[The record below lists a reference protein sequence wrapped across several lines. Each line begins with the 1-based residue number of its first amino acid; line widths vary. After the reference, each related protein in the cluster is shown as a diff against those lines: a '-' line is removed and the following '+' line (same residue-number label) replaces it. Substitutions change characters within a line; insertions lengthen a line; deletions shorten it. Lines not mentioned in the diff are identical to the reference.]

1 MKAKNTNGNVKL
13 YSEEQFESQFTFY
26 NNTHLWHLSDKE
38 VLETEGFFNVIVP
51 AVQEGE
57 RLGAIYF
64 DDLQQV
70 FVYPI
75 EQIPAKTQAELEEG
89 VLQEETQ
96 KYIQRTNDGQNAY
109 AKISAEFRLAK
120 LSGIITEE
128 TQKYI
133 ESVLIPVR
141 NEVLAGQWIS
151 SLAVLEAIGFEQVGE
166 VLYNRLHLQISDYI
180 NSNY

>member
-1 MKAKNTNGNVKL
+1 MKARKENRFITV
-13 YSEEQFESQFTFY
+13 YSQEQFQIQFNFY
-26 NNTHLWHLSDKE
+26 NNTHLWYKSDVA
-38 VLETEGFFNVIVP
+38 VLEADGFFDVVVP
-51 AVQEGE
+51 IIREGE

-70 FVYPI
+70 FAYPI
-75 EQIPAKTQAELEEG
+75 EQIPAKTQAELEEE
-89 VLQEETQ
+89 VLEDETQ
-96 KYIQRTNDGQNAY
+96 KYIQRTNDGQTAY

-151 SLAVLEAIGFEQVGE
+151 ALAILETIGFEQVGQ
-166 VLYNRLHLQISDYI
+166 VLYGRLHLQISEYI